1 MTRQVRA
8 NNSKELIM
16 NLSLRLELIVAR
28 WVSVTDHVVCVM
40 EMLQPEKLGNKEQ

>member
-16 NLSLRLELIVAR
+16 NLSLCLELIVASC
-28 WVSVTDHVVCVM
+28 VSVTDHVVCIM
-40 EMLQPEKLGNKEQ
+40 EMLQPEKLGNQEQ